1 MFKQDSKT
9 IAQGKFIYILILY
22 HFWSS
27 VDKEIKL
34 FVQEFESNRNGRE
47 TENLKKS
54 IAYAQDAPDKY
65 ESGISS
71 LNKKLDGV
79 SKKLKESKQILE
91 NISAELT
98 ELKKNRHSDVYVEER
113 KEFLREQENAKN
125 KLDQEFK
132 LKEQALIS
140 EYRLMMEE
148 ALRGVDDFS
157 VISSS
162 GNSGNLREI

>member
-1 MFKQDSKT
+1 MTKNIGNLYNT
-9 IAQGKFIYILILY
+9 IFNHPK
-22 HFWSS
+22 SS

-54 IAYAQDAPDKY
+54 IAYAQDAPNKY
-65 ESGISS
+65 ENGISL
-71 LNKKLDGV
+71 LNKKLD
-79 SKKLKESKQILE
+79 K
-91 NISAELT
+91 
-98 ELKKNRHSDVYVEER
+98 RR
-113 KEFLREQENAKN
+113 EFLREQENAKN

-132 LKEQALIS
+132 LKEQELIS

-148 ALRGVDDFS
+148 ALRGVDNFS

-162 GNSGNLREI
+162 SGNSEYKFEE